1 MKKALPFL
9 PAALY
14 YGLIFFVSSRP
25 LKLDVSLPNFD
36 KLAHGA
42 AFGLLGFL
50 LAFGFFKLVRLPLK
64 TKLGGVIL
72 TGVSLGILDE
82 IHQIFVPG
90 RTPDPLD
97 ATADAVGVV
106 LGLLLFRQIFRKK
119 TPGKKLLTAP
129 SRGRHG

>member
-42 AFGLLGFL
+42 AYGLLGFL
-50 LAFGFFKLVRLPLK
+50 LAFGFFKLLRFSLK

-72 TGVSLGILDE
+72 TGVILGILDE
-82 IHQIFVPG
+82 VHQIFVPG

-97 ATADAVGVV
+97 VAADAVGIV
-106 LGLLLFRQIFRKK
+106 LGLILFRLIFQKK
-119 TPGKKLLTAP
+119 PPEK
-129 SRGRHG
+129 SN

>member
-42 AFGLLGFL
+42 AYGLLGFL
-50 LAFGFFKLVRLPLK
+50 LAFGFFKLLRFSLK

-72 TGVSLGILDE
+72 TGVILGILDE

-97 ATADAVGVV
+97 VAADAVGIV
-106 LGLLLFRQIFRKK
+106 LGLILFRLIFQKK
-119 TPGKKLLTAP
+119 RPEK
-129 SRGRHG
+129 SN

>member
-14 YGLIFFVSSRP
+14 YGLIFFLSSRP

-42 AFGLLGFL
+42 AYGLLGFL
-50 LAFGFFKLVRLPLK
+50 LAFGFFKLLRLSLK
-64 TKLGGVIL
+64 TKQGGVIL
-72 TGVSLGILDE
+72 TGVILGILDE

-97 ATADAVGVV
+97 VAADAVGIV
-106 LGLLLFRQIFRKK
+106 LGLILFRLIFQKK
-119 TPGKKLLTAP
+119 PPEK
-129 SRGRHG
+129 SN

>member
-42 AFGLLGFL
+42 AYGLLGFL
-50 LAFGFFKLVRLPLK
+50 LAFGFFKLLRFSLK
-64 TKLGGVIL
+64 TKQGGVIL
-72 TGVSLGILDE
+72 TGVILGILDE

-97 ATADAVGVV
+97 VAADAVGIV
-106 LGLLLFRQIFRKK
+106 LGLILFRLIFQ
-119 TPGKKLLTAP
+119 KKLP
-129 SRGRHG
+129 EKSN

>member
-14 YGLIFFVSSRP
+14 YGLIYFLSSRR
-25 LKLDVSLPNFD
+25 LNLDVPLPNAD

-42 AFGLLGFL
+42 AYGLLGFL
-50 LAFGFFKLVRLPLK
+50 LAFGIFKRLRLSLK
-64 TKLGGVIL
+64 TKLGLVIL
-72 TGVSLGILDE
+72 TGVGLGILDE

-97 ATADAVGVV
+97 AAADALGVA
-106 LGLLLFRQIFRKK
+106 LGLFLFRLIFQKK
-119 TPGKKLLTAP
+119 PAE
-129 SRGRHG
+129 

>member
-14 YGLIFFVSSRP
+14 YGLIYFLSSRH
-25 LKLDVSLPNFD
+25 LNLDVPLPEAD

-42 AFGLLGFL
+42 AYGLLGFL
-50 LAFGFFKLVRLPLK
+50 LAFGFFRLLRIPLK

-72 TGVSLGILDE
+72 TGAGLGILDE

-90 RTPDPLD
+90 RSPDALD
-97 ATADAVGVV
+97 AAADAVGVV
-106 LGLLLFRQIFRKK
+106 LGLLLFRLIFRKK
-119 TPGKKLLTAP
+119 RPEECP
-129 SRGRHG
+129 

>member
-14 YGLIFFVSSRP
+14 YGLIFVLSSRR

-42 AFGLLGFL
+42 AYWLLGFL
-50 LAFGFFKLVRLPLK
+50 LAFGFFKLLRLSLK
-64 TKLGGVIL
+64 TKQGGVIL
-72 TGVSLGILDE
+72 TGVILGILDE

-97 ATADAVGVV
+97 VAADAVGIV
-106 LGLLLFRQIFRKK
+106 LGLILFRLIFRKK
-119 TPGKKLLTAP
+119 RPEQSA
-129 SRGRHG
+129 

>member
-14 YGLIFFVSSRP
+14 YGLIYFLSSRR
-25 LKLDVSLPNFD
+25 LNLDVPLPNAD

-42 AFGLLGFL
+42 AYGLLGFL
-50 LAFGFFKLVRLPLK
+50 LAFGFFKRLRLSLK
-64 TKLGGVIL
+64 TKLGLVIL
-72 TGVSLGILDE
+72 TGVGLGILDE

-97 ATADAVGVV
+97 AAADALGVA
-106 LGLLLFRQIFRKK
+106 LGLFLFRLIFQKK
-119 TPGKKLLTAP
+119 PAEK
-129 SRGRHG
+129 SN

>member
-42 AFGLLGFL
+42 AYGLLGFL
-50 LAFGFFKLVRLPLK
+50 LAFGFFKLLRFSLK

-72 TGVSLGILDE
+72 TGVILGILDE
-82 IHQIFVPG
+82 VHQIFVPG

-97 ATADAVGVV
+97 ASADAVGIV
-106 LGLLLFRQIFRKK
+106 LGLILFRLIFQKK
-119 TPGKKLLTAP
+119 RPEK
-129 SRGRHG
+129 SS

>member
-14 YGLIFFVSSRP
+14 YGLIFFLSSRP

-42 AFGLLGFL
+42 AYGLLGFL
-50 LAFGFFKLVRLPLK
+50 LAFGFFKLLRFSLK
-64 TKLGGVIL
+64 TKQGGVIL
-72 TGVSLGILDE
+72 TGVILGILDE
-82 IHQIFVPG
+82 VHQIFVPG

-97 ATADAVGVV
+97 VAADAVGIV
-106 LGLLLFRQIFRKK
+106 LGLILFRLIFQKK
-119 TPGKKLLTAP
+119 PPEK
-129 SRGRHG
+129 SN

>member
-14 YGLIFFVSSRP
+14 YGLIFFLSSRP

-42 AFGLLGFL
+42 AYGLLGFL
-50 LAFGFFKLVRLPLK
+50 LAFGFFKLLRFSLK
-64 TKLGGVIL
+64 TKQGGVIL
-72 TGVSLGILDE
+72 TGVILGILDE

-97 ATADAVGVV
+97 VAADAVGIV
-106 LGLLLFRQIFRKK
+106 LGLILFRLIFQKK
-119 TPGKKLLTAP
+119 PPEK
-129 SRGRHG
+129 SN

>member
-1 MKKALPFL
+1 MKKVFPFL
-9 PAALY
+9 PAGLF
-14 YGLIFFVSSRP
+14 YGLIFFLSSRR
-25 LKLDVSLPNFD
+25 LELDISLPNSD

-42 AFGLLGFL
+42 AYGLLGFL
-50 LAFGFFKLVRLPLK
+50 LAFGFFRFIRLPLK

-97 ATADAVGVV
+97 AAADAVGVV

-119 TPGKKLLTAP
+119 RPEERP
-129 SRGRHG
+129 

>member
-42 AFGLLGFL
+42 AYGLLGFL
-50 LAFGFFKLVRLPLK
+50 LAFGFFKLLRFSLK

-72 TGVSLGILDE
+72 TGVILGILDE

-97 ATADAVGVV
+97 VAADAVGIV
-106 LGLLLFRQIFRKK
+106 LGLILFRLIFQKK
-119 TPGKKLLTAP
+119 PPEK
-129 SRGRHG
+129 SN

>member
-14 YGLIFFVSSRP
+14 YGLIFVLSSRR

-42 AFGLLGFL
+42 AYWLLGFL
-50 LAFGFFKLVRLPLK
+50 LAFGFFKLLRLSLK
-64 TKLGGVIL
+64 TKQGGVIL
-72 TGVSLGILDE
+72 TGVILGILDE

-97 ATADAVGVV
+97 IAADAVGIV
-106 LGLLLFRQIFRKK
+106 LGLILFRLIFRKK
-119 TPGKKLLTAP
+119 RPEQSA
-129 SRGRHG
+129 

>member
-14 YGLIFFVSSRP
+14 YGLIYFLSSRR
-25 LKLDVSLPNFD
+25 LNLDVPLPNAD

-42 AFGLLGFL
+42 AYGLLGFL
-50 LAFGFFKLVRLPLK
+50 LAFGFFKRLRLSIK
-64 TKLGGVIL
+64 TKLGLVIL
-72 TGVSLGILDE
+72 TGVGLGILDE

-97 ATADAVGVV
+97 AAADALGVA
-106 LGLLLFRQIFRKK
+106 LGLFLFRLIFQKK
-119 TPGKKLLTAP
+119 PAEK
-129 SRGRHG
+129 SN

>member
-14 YGLIFFVSSRP
+14 YGLIYFLSSRR
-25 LKLDVSLPNFD
+25 LNLDVPLPNAD

-42 AFGLLGFL
+42 AYGLLGFL
-50 LAFGFFKLVRLPLK
+50 LAFGFFKLLRLSLK

-72 TGVSLGILDE
+72 TGVILGILDE
-82 IHQIFVPG
+82 IHQIFVTG

-97 ATADAVGVV
+97 VAADAVGIV
-106 LGLLLFRQIFRKK
+106 LGLILFRLIFQKK
-119 TPGKKLLTAP
+119 PPEK
-129 SRGRHG
+129 RN

>member
-14 YGLIFFVSSRP
+14 YGLIFFLSSRR

-42 AFGLLGFL
+42 AYWLLGFL
-50 LAFGFFKLVRLPLK
+50 LAFGFFKLLRLSLK
-64 TKLGGVIL
+64 TKQGGVIL
-72 TGVSLGILDE
+72 TGVILGILDE

-97 ATADAVGVV
+97 VAADAVGIV
-106 LGLLLFRQIFRKK
+106 LGLILFRLIFQKK
-119 TPGKKLLTAP
+119 RPEK
-129 SRGRHG
+129 SN

>member
-14 YGLIFFVSSRP
+14 YGLIFFLSSRP

-42 AFGLLGFL
+42 AYGLLGFL
-50 LAFGFFKLVRLPLK
+50 LAFGFFKLLRFSLK
-64 TKLGGVIL
+64 TKQGGVIL
-72 TGVSLGILDE
+72 TGVILGILDE

-97 ATADAVGVV
+97 VAADAVGIV
-106 LGLLLFRQIFRKK
+106 LGLILFRLIFQ
-119 TPGKKLLTAP
+119 KKLP
-129 SRGRHG
+129 EKSN